1 MVPVSVGAN
10 WRVKQFS
17 GGCKMFFVTA
27 LTVAYYRNP
36 IKDIG
41 EVDWGPIPG
50 VSFGC
55 GNIRTSMMLVPSASR
70 VPLAVA
76 VASMSIVF

>member
-1 MVPVSVGAN
+1 MVPLSVAAAGKTSQR
-10 WRVKQFS
+10 W
-17 GGCKMFFVTA
+17 CLVTA
-27 LTVAYYRNP
+27 MTVAYYNDP
-36 IKDIG
+36 QKHVS

-55 GNIRTSMMLVPSASR
+55 GAVRTNMMLVPSASK